1 MMPDEPRAFALEDLV
16 SCMKREIGLRQT
28 MYGRLRDIGKVTAP
42 YAESQMVMM
51 EVILGLLEDMVGKPD
66 REVLMLAL
74 GSLAQRNG
82 GVVEIPLSDS
92 LGDCG
97 FMCKLRGQD
106 NTLEIRLTYPVQGSE
121 TKQ

>member
-1 MMPDEPRAFALEDLV
+1 MPDEPQTFELKDLV

-28 MYGRLRDIGKVTAP
+28 VYPRLIGQVTTV
-42 YAESQMVMM
+42 YAESQMAMM
-51 EVILGLLEDMVGKPD
+51 NAILGLLEDMIGKPD

-74 GSLAQRNG
+74 GSLAQKNG
-82 GVVEIPLSDS
+82 GVYEIPLSDS
-92 LGDCG
+92 LGNAG

-121 TKQ
+121 VKQ